1 MVRGK
6 DAVVFFRPPPG
17 ELIAG
22 RTEVIFDLQVCER
35 ERAGP
40 RHLCFME
47 DVAAKQE
54 SVVYHRMQSVE
65 NNEGRRQ
72 YLKARLG
79 LSSAAHLNMEI
90 YVNLRAE
97 DH

>member
-1 MVRGK
+1 
-6 DAVVFFRPPPG
+6 
-17 ELIAG
+17 
-22 RTEVIFDLQVCER
+22 
-35 ERAGP
+35 
-40 RHLCFME
+40 ME